1 MNMQKA
7 QQGFTLIE
15 LMIVVA
21 IIGILASIAIP
32 AYQDYIAKSQFTAG
46 LAEVNPGK
54 VMAET
59 YLNED
64 VTTALTLANV
74 GLTTPSN
81 NCSVIAVDSSAGTGA
96 ATIDCTLKGSADIN
110 GKKITLT
117 RTVAGIW
124 SCGSDLAAADKTK
137 YAGKCTG

>member
-54 VMAET
+54 VMMET

-64 VTTALTLANV
+64 VGATPTVTEIGLAAV
-74 GLTTPSN
+74 TN
-81 NCSVIAVDSSAGTGA
+81 NCSAVAGTTAGGGA
-96 ATIDCTLKGSADIN
+96 ATIVCTLKGSADIN
-110 GKKITLT
+110 GKKITLG
-117 RTVAGIW
+117 RTVAGLW